1 MGELPFFSTIIL
13 LLRDFDYWPL
23 NRGYHLVK
31 VQPLGLSK
39 TWDTYDFLGIHNAD
53 LSAPKRFV
61 HKPSLGKLIE
71 Q

>member
-31 VQPLGLSK
+31 VQLYLHRTLS
-39 TWDTYDFLGIHNAD
+39 GIRQTSWVFTIMGRVRN
-53 LSAPKRFV
+53 L
-61 HKPSLGKLIE
+61 LWGC
-71 Q
+71 